1 MVEGS
6 THQDT
11 SGVATA
17 ALQLPARTRS
27 NPISYIF
34 THQRI
39 CGYVFIAPWFIGFLV
54 WTLGPFLASIFLSM
68 TNWSLFG
75 KFKFLWF
82 ENYQKM
88 FTSDER
94 FKAALVN
101 TTIYVVASIPLKQI
115 IALSIAM
122 LLNQELRGI
131 YIYRT
136 VFYLPSVTAGVATAI
151 VRSMIFGYRMGNLN
165 YMLSLIGIEP
175 QPWLTSIKWAL
186 PTLIFISLWN
196 VGSIFII
203 YLAGLQ
209 SVPAHYYEAA
219 EVDGASDWQKF
230 WKITLPLITP
240 SIFFNIV
247 MGFIGSFKVFTQAYV
262 MTGGG
267 PADRTLFYVLYLY
280 YKAFRDFRMGY
291 AAAMAWILFAIILV
305 LTLFQMWLSRKWVYY
320 EGATPER
327 NRAA

>member
-1 MVEGS
+1 MVEQSAPQGAVGA
-6 THQDT
+6 DA
-11 SGVATA
+11 GVAV
-17 ALQLPARTRS
+17 LARPRRT
-27 NPISYIF
+27 NPISYVF
-34 THQRI
+34 THERL
-39 CGYVFIAPWFIGFLV
+39 CGYVFIAPWFLGFLV
-54 WTLGPFLASIFLSM
+54 WTLIPFLASIFLSL
-68 TNWSLFG
+68 TNWSLLG
-75 KFKFLWF
+75 KFEFLWF
-82 ENYQKM
+82 ANYQKM
-88 FTSDER
+88 FTRDKR
-94 FKAALVN
+94 FLAALRN
-101 TTIYVVASIPLKQI
+101 TWTYVLVSIPLKQM

-122 LLNQELRGI
+122 LLNQKLRGV

-136 VFYLPSVTAGVATAI
+136 VFYLPSVTAGVATSI
-151 VRSMIFGYRMGNLN
+151 VWSMIFGYRMGILN
-165 YMLSLIGIEP
+165 SVLSRIGITP

-209 SVPAHYYEAA
+209 GVPTHYYEAA
-219 EVDGASDWQKF
+219 EVDGANDWQKF
-230 WKITLPLITP
+230 VKITLPMITP

-291 AAAMAWILFAIILV
+291 AAAMAWILFVIILV
-305 LTLFQMWLSRKWVYY
+305 LTVFQMWLSRKWVYY
-320 EGATPER
+320 EGSTPDR
-327 NRAA
+327 GAA